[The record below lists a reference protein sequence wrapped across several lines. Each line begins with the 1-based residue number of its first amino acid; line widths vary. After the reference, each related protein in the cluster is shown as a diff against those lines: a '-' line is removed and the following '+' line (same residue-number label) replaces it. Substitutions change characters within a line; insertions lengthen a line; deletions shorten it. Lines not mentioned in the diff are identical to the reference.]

1 MAEKIKHKQLG
12 FTLVELVM
20 VIILLGVIGTFS
32 SRFIS
37 DNVILYQTSVNQNER
52 LNDARFVLN
61 RMSKELDSAIAFS
74 VKVEESNVGG
84 NKKICMSFVRFSAAG
99 QYIGSVSGQS
109 DMSLIMDKETRNL
122 PDPND
127 HKFQGKYMSI
137 LTTDV
142 SEFYAV
148 PSNTLAKIDTYVYT
162 PVSGASPTQ
171 ADISLLSPLL
181 KDSAV
186 SRYFIA
192 EKKVQYCLVS
202 DGQIMDL
209 MRREASL
216 GDPFGTSV
224 LMADNL
230 STDSSMSLTSASQFS
245 NAILQLN
252 FNFLL
257 RDGSELKFEHQVVM
271 TNVP

>member
-1 MAEKIKHKQLG
+1 MPKMSRYKQSG

-74 VKVEESNVGG
+74 VVVNADGS
-84 NKKICMSFVRFSAAG
+84 CMSFVPFTAAG
-99 QYIGSVSGQS
+99 QYLGSVSGQS
-109 DMSLIMDKETRNL
+109 DVSLIMDKETRDL
-122 PDPND
+122 ADPNSND
-127 HKFQGKYMSI
+127 FAGQYISI

-142 SEFYAV
+142 NEFYSISA
-148 PSNTLAKIDTYVYT
+148 PSTLAEITLYEA
-162 PVSGASPTQ
+162 VSGANPTQ
-171 ADISLLSPLL
+171 ADVTLSSDLTR
-181 KDSAV
+181 DSAV

-192 EKKVQYCLVS
+192 ENKVQYCLTQVS
-202 DGQIMDL
+202 GVMRL
-209 MRREASL
+209 SRREASL
-216 GDPFGTSV
+216 DSLFGTSV
-224 LMADNL
+224 LMVDNL
-230 STDSSMSLTSASQFS
+230 TTDSSMSLTGATQFS
-245 NAILQLN
+245 NAMLALS
-252 FNFLL
+252 FGFLL
-257 RDGSELKFEHQVVM
+257 RDGSNIKFEHQVVM